1 MMKLM
6 SLKTPFALV
15 CALRRVGA
23 LSIAAASMLLA
34 LHSPAAAGITDN
46 VKAATLSNGLRVL
59 VLENHKAPVA
69 TLHVFYRAGSR
80 NETTGKTGIAHLLE
94 HLMFRGTKTL
104 KPEEFS
110 NIIQENGGRDNAF
123 TTSDFTNY
131 FEVINAA
138 NFDVPIRLEADRMA
152 NFEPKGFESER
163 DVVTE
168 ERRLRTDDEPQSAL
182 DEIVEAQA
190 YLQHPYHWP
199 VIGWMRDLEH
209 LTLADVNAYHS
220 IYYSP
225 HNAIVVAV
233 GAFDSDKVMRQISE
247 SFGGIKNGPKPPPFY
262 LVEPP
267 QTGERRAEL
276 RRPAELA
283 AFEMAYHVPN
293 YQDADSFA
301 LELAAGV
308 LSGGKSSRL
317 YQRLVI
323 EKPMVTS
330 VDASYNMTSF
340 DPPLF
345 TISAQIRP
353 GVKPDEVIA
362 EVEKEVATM
371 RDKPVGAEELRKIK
385 NQEQA
390 QFVFAQDSVFYQAM
404 VLGLYEMMGGYK
416 MLDQYLDGIEKVT
429 AADVQ
434 RVAQKYLIATNRTT
448 GHLIPTGVAAKR
460 APRGGPGGGAVHGTI
475 R

>member
-1 MMKLM
+1 MMNLM
-6 SLKTPFALV
+6 SWKMLMKV
-15 CALRRVGA
+15 VRALRRVA
-23 LSIAAASMLLA
+23 AIAIAVAPMLLVSHT
-34 LHSPAAAGITDN
+34 LVAAGITDN
-46 VKAATLSNGLRVL
+46 VKAATLRNGLRVL

-69 TLHVFYRAGSR
+69 TLHIFYRVGSR

-110 NIIQENGGRDNAF
+110 NVIQENGGRDNAF
-123 TTSDFTNY
+123 TTADFTDY

-152 NFEPKGFESER
+152 NFEPKGFDSER
-163 DVVTE
+163 DVVIE

-182 DEIVEAQA
+182 DEMVEAQA
-190 YLQHPYHWP
+190 YLQHSYHWP

-209 LTLADVNAYHS
+209 LTLDDVLAYHS

-225 HNAIVVAV
+225 QNAIVVAV
-233 GAFDSDKVMRQISE
+233 GAFDGDKVMRQISE
-247 SFGGIKNGPKPPPFY
+247 SFGGIKNGPKPPPY
-262 LVEPP
+262 HLVEPP
-267 QTGERRAEL
+267 QAGERRAEL

-283 AFEMAYHVPN
+283 AFQMAYHVPS
-293 YQDADSFA
+293 YKDADSFA
-301 LELAAGV
+301 LELVSGV

-317 YQRLVI
+317 YRRLVI

-340 DPPLF
+340 DPTLF

-362 EVEKEVATM
+362 EIDKEIAAI
-371 RDKPVGAEELRKIK
+371 RGQPIGADELRKIK

-404 VLGLYEMMGGYK
+404 VLGVYEMIGGYK
-416 MLDQYLDGIEKVT
+416 TLDQYLDRIEKVT
-429 AADVQ
+429 SADIQ
-434 RVAQKYLIATNRTT
+434 RVARIYLVANNRTT

-460 APRGGPGGGAVHGTI
+460 KPGGGARGGAVHGTI